1 MKLTE
6 DVLAVLST
14 AEVTETSL
22 RITAGRLDRKVYL
35 AVDKAVQALGGKWDR
50 KTKTHTFPS
59 GAASQLVENA
69 ILTGEVTLPKNDLA
83 FFPTSP
89 ELARQLVVM
98 AGVKKGWKVLEPSAG
113 TGRIVDAIL
122 AAGGLPFAVERDIGM
137 RTKLALR
144 DPPIMVIG
152 ATISGPAVDFMDLD
166 PRVAMNSYDAVVMNP
181 PFKKSGKGDHLDH
194 VRHAFNFL
202 KPKGVLVSVLPV
214 SIEFREDKRYRE
226 FRDWHRERNGEVV
239 RLPEGS
245 FKDAGTSVNTCTLRM
260 VRR

>member
-6 DVLAVLST
+6 DILAVLST

-22 RITAGRLDRKVYL
+22 RITAGQLDRKLYL
-35 AVDKAVQALGGKWDR
+35 EVDKAVQALGGKWDR
-50 KTKTHTFPS
+50 KTKTHTFPG

-89 ELARQLVVM
+89 DLARQLVTM
-98 AGVKKGWKVLEPSAG
+98 AGVKKGQIALEPSAG
-113 TGRIVDAIL
+113 TGRIVDALI
-122 AAGGLPFAVERDIGM
+122 AAGAKVLAVERDLTM
-137 RTKLALR
+137 RKALLKR
-144 DPPIMVIG
+144 ESSIAEHPLTVASTDQ
-152 ATISGPAVDFMDLD
+152 DFMRYA
-166 PRVAMNSYDAVVMNP
+166 PPAGFFFDAVVMNP
-181 PFKKSGKGDHLDH
+181 PFKKCGDGDHLDH
-194 VRHAFNFL
+194 VQHAFKML

-214 SIEFREDKRYRE
+214 SIEFREDKRYRA

-245 FKDAGTSVNTCTLRM
+245 FKEAGTGVNTCTLRM

>member
-1 MKLTE
+1 MQLTE

-22 RITAGRLDRKVYL
+22 RITAGQLDRKLYL
-35 AVDKAVQALGGKWDR
+35 EVDKAVQALGGKWDR
-50 KTKTHTFPS
+50 KTKTHTFS
-59 GAASQLVENA
+59 GGAASQLVENA

-89 ELARQLVVM
+89 DLARQLVTM
-98 AGVKKGWKVLEPSAG
+98 AGVKKGWRVLEPSAG
-113 TGRIVDAIL
+113 TGRLIDAIL
-122 AAGGLPFAVERDIGM
+122 VVKGRVVAIEKDAAMRSKLCKAYPYSSDGVTMISTEDDFLDFTAV
-137 RTKLALR
+137 A
-144 DPPIMVIG
+144 
-152 ATISGPAVDFMDLD
+152 DF
-166 PRVAMNSYDAVVMNP
+166 DAVVMNP

-194 VRHAFNFL
+194 VRHAFSLL

-214 SIEFREDKRYRE
+214 SIEFREDKRYRA

-245 FKDAGTSVNTCTLRM
+245 FKEAGTGVNTCTLRM